1 MLTTYATLDTSEAH
15 RLIKRLCAH
24 WSHKLT
30 VEAED
35 GLGRI
40 DFGESRCL
48 LTADTERL
56 HIKLDCPDE
65 AASGRMQQVVFDHLK
80 RMAKAELAEPLW
92 SSSNV
97 E

>member
-1 MLTTYATLDTSEAH
+1 MLNAQAHISTSEAA

-24 WSHKLT
+24 WSHKLA
-30 VEAED
+30 VETED
-35 GLGRI
+35 GMGRI

-48 LTADTERL
+48 LTADNEQL

-65 AASGRMQQVVFDHLK
+65 ATSERMQQVVFDHLK
-80 RMAKAELAEPLW
+80 RMAKAELAEPVW
-92 SSSNV
+92 SSSHV

>member
-1 MLTTYATLDTSEAH
+1 MFHVQAHILTPEAH

-30 VEAED
+30 VDAED

-40 DFGESRCL
+40 DFGESHCL
-48 LTADTERL
+48 LTADTEQL

-65 AASGRMQQVVFDHLK
+65 AASERMQKIVFDHLK
-80 RMAKAELAEPLW
+80 RMAKTELTEPAW
-92 SSSNV
+92 SSSHV

>member
-1 MLTTYATLDTSEAH
+1 MLTTYATLHTTEAH

-48 LTADTERL
+48 LTANNEQL

-65 AASGRMQQVVFDHLK
+65 ATTERMQQVVFDHLK
-80 RMAKAELAEPLW
+80 RMGKTELAEPVW
-92 SSSNV
+92 SSNHV